1 MSAFTPWPADL
12 AALYRSLGYW
22 NGTPLGSLLSGRQ
35 GLALV
40 AGDTRLTYDE
50 LERRVDRLAAGLVRL
65 GIGAGDRVVVQ
76 LGNSRGFVELS
87 FALFR
92 LGALPVYALPAH
104 REHEIA
110 HLCRVTNAAAYA
122 IPDQVAG
129 FDYRQLARSVGPGLV
144 LVEGDPAEFVS
155 LASVDSEPVE
165 LPPVDPSGVALY
177 LLSGGTTG
185 TPKLI
190 PRTHDDYAYNAR
202 ASAEVCGLG
211 PDTVYLAAL
220 PAGHN
225 FPLACPGILG
235 TFTAG
240 GTVVMAASP
249 SPDEA
254 FALIE
259 REGVTHTAV
268 VPTVALLWAE
278 ARDWQTED
286 LSSLRC
292 LQVGG
297 AKLGETQAKGLR
309 AALGVPLQQVF
320 GMAEGLLNYTRLDD
334 PVELVDTSQGLPL
347 SPHDEVR
354 ILGPDGREA
363 EMGELYTRGPYTIR
377 GYYEAPEHNA
387 IAFTSDGFY
396 RSGDLVRRLP
406 SGHLV
411 VEGRVKEV
419 INRGG
424 DKVSAEEVE
433 NHLRSHP
440 AIASVAVIA
449 LPHALLGEQT
459 CACVVAVPG
468 AAVTVKELASYLRE
482 QGVAAYKFPDRVE
495 TLDRLPVTAIGKVDK
510 RELVRRFT

>member
-1 MSAFTPWPADL
+1 MTAFTPWPLEL
-12 AALYRSLGYW
+12 AELYRSCGYW
-22 NGTPLGSLLSGRQ
+22 TGTTLGSLLRGRGA

-40 AGDTRLTYDE
+40 AGDVRLTYDD
-50 LERRVDRLAAGLVRL
+50 LDVRVDRLAAGLLSL
-65 GIGAGDRVVVQ
+65 GISAGDRVVVQ

-110 HLCRVTNAAAYA
+110 YLCSSTGAVAYA
-122 IPDQVAG
+122 IPDVVVG
-129 FDYRQLARSVGPGLV
+129 FDYRSLARSVEVGLV
-144 LVEGDPAEFVS
+144 LVEGEAEEFVS
-155 LASVDSEPVE
+155 LASVDAPPVE
-165 LPPVDPSGVALY
+165 LPPVDPSSVALY

-190 PRTHDDYAYNAR
+190 PRTHDDYCYNAR
-202 ASAEVCGLG
+202 ASAEVCEVGA
-211 PDTVYLAAL
+211 DTVYLAAL

-235 TFTAG
+235 TFTVG

-286 LSSLRC
+286 LSSLRL

-297 AKLGETQAKGLR
+297 AKLGETQAKALR
-309 AALGVPLQQVF
+309 AALDVPLQQVF

-334 PVELVDTSQGLPL
+334 PLSVVDTTQGLPL
-347 SPHDEVR
+347 SPHDEIR
-354 ILGPDGREA
+354 ILDATGREA
-363 EMGELYTRGPYTIR
+363 DAGELYTRGPYTIR
-377 GYYEAPEHNA
+377 GYYNADAHNA
-387 IAFTSDGFY
+387 VAFTLDGFY
-396 RSGDLVRRLP
+396 RSGDLVRRMP

-424 DKVSAEEVE
+424 DKVSASEVE
-433 NHLRSHP
+433 DHLRSHP
-440 AIASVAVIA
+440 AIVSVAVIP
-449 LPHALLGEQT
+449 LPHELLGEQT
-459 CACVVAVPG
+459 CACIVGSAS
-468 AAVTVKELASYLRE
+468 AKELASYLRE
-482 QGVAAYKFPDRVE
+482 RGVAAYKFPDQVA
-495 TLDRLPVTAIGKVDK
+495 TFDRLPVTPIGKIDK
-510 RELVRRFT
+510 LELVRRLS